1 MSAKAKQ
8 QRDEWEVKMIGVH
21 QSILEVCGETPVQK
35 RSVTRKLQELDK
47 IWEKLTSIHAIYCRA
62 ANIGLSSPDSTEF

>member
-21 QSILEVCGETPVQK
+21 QLILEICGETPVQK
-35 RSVTRKLQELDK
+35 RSVTRKLQELEKNLGEADK
-47 IWEKLTSIHAIYCRA
+47 YSC
-62 ANIGLSSPDSTEF
+62 NIL